1 MTTEKLEWKKAFK
14 DLYQPSAK
22 PTLIDV
28 PEMRFIMVEGKGDP
42 NHAEYQQAVELLYTL
57 SYTIKFKGKHFPGYV
72 DCLRGI
78 LYPESNTLPKT
89 KTPIQNNGVFDYS
102 VPPLEGLWWE
112 EDGSFNL
119 AARDKWNWISMIRQY
134 DFVTQ
139 EVFAWAIETAKQKN
153 PELDFS
159 KARLE
164 TFTEGLCVQAMHI
177 GPYAEEPATV
187 AKMHAFIND
196 NNLKSAIGKD
206 RKHHELYVMNPLKTA
221 PEKLKTVLRIPV
233 KA

>member
-1 MTTEKLEWKKAFK
+1 M
-14 DLYQPSAK
+14 Q
-22 PTLIDV
+22 
-28 PEMRFIMVEGKGDP
+28 FIMVDGKGDP

-72 DCLRGI
+72 DYI
-78 LYPESNTLPKT
+78 
-89 KTPIQNNGVFDYS
+89 

-119 AARDKWNWISMIRQY
+119 AARDKWNWTSMIRQY

-139 EVFAWAIETAKQKN
+139 EVFTWAIETAKQKN
-153 PELDFS
+153 PDLDWKVGSEPRLYNNFHNNKESQMRFFDYS

-164 TFTEGLCVQAMHI
+164 TFTEGLCVQVMHT
-177 GPYAEEPATV
+177 GPYAEEPATIE
-187 AKMHAFIND
+187 KLHQFMIE
-196 NNLKSAIGKD
+196 NNLASAIGKG
-206 RKHHELYVMNPLKTA
+206 RRHHELYVMNPLKTA

-233 KA
+233 EKK